1 MSIITILITLWLSG
15 FITGL
20 ASGAI
25 VYRKRTQ
32 ELRLAKRP

>member
-1 MSIITILITLWLSG
+1 MSIASILILLWASG

-32 ELRLAKRP
+32 ELHLAKRP